1 MTLLYLYIFLFS
13 ISLHIKKSEEDSQ
26 ILSFSSSWLVFTFLF
41 HLESIFI
48 NGLRSETEW
57 IFIQITNQLPQLYLL
72 NIFFPLPTDLLC
84 FLYHPWS
91 VTGLLAS
98 LLGIIFK
105 RRWDSDYET
114 EKKKKGIYIHQPYS
128 ILSLP

>member
-72 NIFFPLPTDLLC
+72 NIFFLSPQIYYAS
-84 FLYHPWS
+84 FIIH
-91 VTGLLAS
+91 GLL
-98 LLGIIFK
+98 LG
-105 RRWDSDYET
+105 Y
-114 EKKKKGIYIHQPYS
+114 
-128 ILSLP
+128 LPVS